1 MLRRTR
7 KRAARAALT
16 AAIGFAATATR
27 DRRTRAA
34 TRRAS
39 RVGRQ
44 VLKDISGMR
53 RGQAIARIA
62 RDPRLQAELAALARA
77 GAAAYDAS
85 RRANRRRRRLPL
97 LLVAGGIIAGAITAA
112 LRKRPW
118 DEPRNA
124 TAPGMVPGGQPP
136 WESVGAE
143 R

>member
-1 MLRRTR
+1 
-7 KRAARAALT
+7 
-16 AAIGFAATATR
+16 
-27 DRRTRAA
+27 
-34 TRRAS
+34 
-39 RVGRQ
+39 
-44 VLKDISGMR
+44 MR

-97 LLVAGGIIAGAITAA
+97 LLVAGGMIAGAITAA

-124 TAPGMVPGGQPP
+124 TSPGMVPGEQPP
-136 WESVGAE
+136 WEPVGAE